1 MSTKFDWR
9 RPHTLSAESTATLS
23 WRVPEGSLPGTYR
36 FRHRGDYKHIFD
48 GTTPFTGVSGAL
60 RKLKSCLDVVKAV
73 AGQDHLQALASS
85 ALIACVRLLRVL
97 ESFS

>member
-36 FRHRGDYKHIFD
+36 LRHRGDYKHIFG
-48 GTTPFTGVSGAL
+48 GTTPFTGVSGTL
-60 RKLKSCLDVVKAV
+60 RKLNGCILT
-73 AGQDHLQALASS
+73 L
-85 ALIACVRLLRVL
+85 
-97 ESFS
+97 